1 MALPEILQQFHN
13 SLTQIEYGP
22 GEEVYEDP
30 RKFELKKL
38 EMEMVNGDKLDIGNL
53 VVDFEYHESIESS
66 FLRCDFSIFDAVDF
80 NKNLLGGEYIDV
92 ELVTAAAMQEEP
104 LKFRMQVFKI
114 GSIIKSERGQMY
126 ILHTVSPEMY
136 VDEMN
141 KVFKGFGPGD
151 GAVDDDCI
159 PKYIC
164 ENYLKAKGGDK
175 IKKDNFE
182 NHSKYTF
189 LACSWK
195 PSDAIHFLSDKV
207 SRINKSKGSN
217 KQSGFLFW
225 ENRNGF
231 NFRSIDGIC
240 QGHSHRENVYTYT
253 YVQKSQEG
261 MGTLG
266 RYAIESIKYPDKA
279 NHLSNMRMGT
289 YKTAAIGISLA
300 TQRDSFVPVSGKKED
315 AEADDVT
322 AQGGSGMSP
331 APGGTV
337 NEPRILTFGGIFGK
351 ADTLEEMP
359 PYKIPDFF
367 DIEKTQPT
375 RMKIRCLPGLKN
387 QTSTANPNNGTNPDI
402 DTMAVA
408 QYAAARYNLLKSIQ
422 LILEVPGNSALTAG
436 NLINVI
442 IPASIEE
449 GENLKVDQRF
459 SGNYVIAGLTHI
471 YKREG
476 LTSRLYLV
484 RDSVP
489 KTED

>member
-1 MALPEILQQFHN
+1 MCIR
-13 SLTQIEYGP
+13 
-22 GEEVYEDP
+22 D
-30 RKFELKKL
+30 R
-38 EMEMVNGDKLDIGNL
+38 
-53 VVDFEYHESIESS
+53 
-66 FLRCDFSIFDAVDF
+66 
-80 NKNLLGGEYIDV
+80 
-92 ELVTAAAMQEEP
+92 
-104 LKFRMQVFKI
+104 
-114 GSIIKSERGQMY
+114 
-126 ILHTVSPEMY
+126 Y

-315 AEADDVT
+315 AETDTAT
-322 AQGGSGMSP
+322 AQGGSGLSP

-408 QYAAARYNLLKSIQ
+408 QYAAARYNLLKAIK
-422 LILEVPGNSALTAG
+422 LNIVVPGNTSLAAG
-436 NLINVI
+436 GIVKVV
-442 IPASIEE
+442 IPASQED
-449 GENLKVDQRF
+449 GENVKQDRHF
-459 SGNYVIAGLTHI
+459 SGKYLVAALTHVYRRTGI
-471 YKREG
+471 TTK
-476 LTSRLYLV
+476 LFLI
-484 RDSVP
+484 RDSKP
-489 KTED
+489 KGTKK